1 MENKNEGKQEYFKNV
16 SPSKLKEKV
25 IMNWC
30 AEDYV
35 CTGDEVLRG
44 RP

>member
-25 IMNWC
+25 IKNWC
-30 AEDYV
+30 VDDYV
-35 CTGDEVLRG
+35 QAMKF
-44 RP
+44 